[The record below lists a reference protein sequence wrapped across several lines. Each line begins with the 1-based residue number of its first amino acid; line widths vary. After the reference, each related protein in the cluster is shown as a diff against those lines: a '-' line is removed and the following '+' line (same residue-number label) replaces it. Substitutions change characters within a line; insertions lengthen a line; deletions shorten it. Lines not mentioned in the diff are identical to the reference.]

1 MSLIRWKPEYSV
13 GVPDVD
19 HEHQELIREINQLH
33 GQLEEN
39 DRGSV
44 AEALGQ
50 IYNLVAA
57 HFALEERV
65 MQMNDYPGY
74 EAHKEDHERL
84 LDEIADLMD
93 EAEMGGEYD
102 PEELSR
108 RLDAWFG
115 KHFSTFDA
123 RLHGRLRGHG

>member
-1 MSLIRWKPEYSV
+1 MSLIQWKDEYSV

-19 HEHQELIREINQLH
+19 HEHQELIDHINRLH
-33 GQLEEN
+33 ERLDEG

-44 AEALGQ
+44 VDALGQ

-65 MQMNDYPGY
+65 MLMNEYPEY
-74 EAHKEDHERL
+74 SAHKEDHERL

-93 EAEMGGEYD
+93 EAETEGDYD
-102 PEELSR
+102 PGKLSHS
-108 RLDAWFG
+108 LDEWFG
-115 KHFSTFDA
+115 THFRTFDA
-123 RLHGRLRGHG
+123 RLHGRIRHVH